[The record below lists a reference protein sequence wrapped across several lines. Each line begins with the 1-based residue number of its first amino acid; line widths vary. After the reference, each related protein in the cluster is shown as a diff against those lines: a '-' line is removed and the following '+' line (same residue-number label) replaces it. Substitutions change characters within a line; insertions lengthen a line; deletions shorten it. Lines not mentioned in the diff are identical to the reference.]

1 VGPLGLRQKYD
12 EDVLNGNRSQQLD
25 RRFKSSKGCPKAPC
39 VEQPCNSLSWGFA
52 EFVMLI

>member
-12 EDVLNGNRSQQLD
+12 EDTLNGNRSQQLD
-25 RRFKSSKGCPKAPC
+25 RRFKSAKGRSKASC

-52 EFVMLI
+52 EFVVLI